1 VEAAGTAAATSG
13 RPEVPSLRAAR
24 RRWGEAVIKGLLV
37 LAAVISLLTTTG
49 IVFALVEETIVFFGE
64 VPVGDFL
71 FGTKWTPLF
80 EPPSFGV
87 LPLIAG
93 TFATTAI
100 GLVVAIPLG
109 LGAAVYLS
117 EYARPRVRKTIK
129 PALELLAGV
138 PTIVFGYFA
147 LTFFTPEILRDF
159 LSMDVA
165 IFNALA
171 AGIIIGFLI
180 IPIVASISEDAMR
193 AVPQALREGAF
204 GLGASKF
211 QVTLR
216 VVFPAA
222 LSGIVASIVLA
233 MSRAV
238 GETMV
243 VLIAGGQQPQWGADV
258 TKSMETLTA
267 FIGATAKGDVAT
279 GSIAYKTIFAVGMTL
294 FVITLVMNL
303 ISIRFVRKYRQV
315 YE

>member
-1 VEAAGTAAATSG
+1 LEAATTSLG
-13 RPEVPSLRAAR
+13 RSSRPEAPSLRAAR
-24 RRWGEAVIKGLLV
+24 RRWGEKVVKGFLG
-37 LAAVISLLTTTG
+37 LAAIISLLTTAG
-49 IVFALVEETIVFFGE
+49 IVYALAEETVVFLRE
-64 VPVGDFL
+64 VPIHDFL
-71 FGTKWTPLF
+71 FGTKWSPLF
-80 EPPSFGV
+80 NPPSFGV
-87 LPLIAG
+87 LPLVAG
-93 TFATTAI
+93 TFATSAI
-100 GLVVAIPLG
+100 ALVVAIPLG
-109 LGAAVYLS
+109 LGSAIYLS

-129 PALELLAGV
+129 PMLELLAGV

-147 LTFFTPEILRDF
+147 LTFFTPSILRD
-159 LSMDVA
+159 LLGLHVG

-193 AVPQALREGAF
+193 SVPQSLREGAF

-211 QVTLR
+211 QVSLR

-222 LSGIVASIVLA
+222 LSGIVASVVLA

-243 VLIAGGQQPQWGADV
+243 VLIAGGQQPQWGTDV
-258 TKSMETLTA
+258 GQSMETLTA
-267 FIGATAKGDVAT
+267 FIGATAKGDAAT

-294 FVITLVMNL
+294 FLITLVLNI
-303 ISIRFVRKYRQV
+303 ISIRFVRRYRQV

>member
-1 VEAAGTAAATSG
+1 M
-13 RPEVPSLRAAR
+13 
-24 RRWGEAVIKGLLV
+24 IKALLV
-37 LAAVISLLTTTG
+37 LAALISLVTTTG
-49 IVFALVEETIVFFGE
+49 IVFSLVEETIVFFGE
-64 VPVGDFL
+64 VGLADYL

-87 LPLIAG
+87 LPLVLG
-93 TFATTAI
+93 TLATTLIA
-100 GLVVAIPLG
+100 LVVAVPLG
-109 LGAAVYLS
+109 LGAAIYLS
-117 EYARPRVRKTIK
+117 EYARPRVRKTVK
-129 PALELLAGV
+129 PALEVLAGV

-147 LTFFTPEILRDF
+147 LTFFTPEILRGLF
-159 LSMDVA
+159 GIEVG

-180 IPIVASISEDAMR
+180 VPIIASISEDSMA

-204 GLGASKF
+204 GLGAAKL
-211 QVTLR
+211 QVTMR

-243 VLIAGGQQPQWGADV
+243 VVIAGGLQPQWGLDV
-258 TKSMETLTA
+258 TKAMETMTA
-267 FIGATAKGDVAT
+267 FIAGTAKGDVAT
-279 GSIAYKTIFAVGMTL
+279 GSIAYKTIFAVGTTL
-294 FVITLVMNL
+294 FLITLVMNL
-303 ISIRFVRKYRQV
+303 ISVRFVRKYRQV